1 MPIIL
6 AVISVYSI
14 EGRLIEQQLELNT
27 QKQISISTAL
37 LKESYYVVKIQS
49 DKGISTKSFIVKH

>member
-1 MPIIL
+1 
-6 AVISVYSI
+6 VISVYSI
-14 EGRLIEQQLELNT
+14 EGRLIEQRLELNT

-49 DKGISTKSFIVKH
+49 DKGISSKSFIVKH

>member
-6 AVISVYSI
+6 VVISVYSI
-14 EGRLIEQQLELNT
+14 EGRLIEQGLELNS

-37 LKESYYVVKIQS
+37 LKESYSVVKIQS